1 MFASI
6 ETMTREEVIE
16 SVRSMLTRAQFEV
29 SNPLSMRGTRF
40 DIIARRD
47 EILIII
53 KVLSNVDAFSK
64 DNAEEL
70 LCIGQALGA
79 SPILVGER
87 SGSGEIEAGIIYSR
101 FGIPIISVET
111 LADYIIEGVP
121 PLIFA
126 ASGGFYVK
134 IDSEL
139 MHKIREERN
148 ISLGTLAEIA
158 GVSRRTIQMYEGG
171 MGAMI
176 DAALRLE
183 EYLDQPILMPID
195 PFAPIQKIK
204 NTQKKEIASPAP
216 QPATQDVFTKE
227 VFNTLS
233 TMGFS
238 VTPVTR
244 SPFEALAQDSQ
255 ILILTALGKDENTI
269 LSKAA
274 SVSDISRITGR
285 YSVLIIERGRGRENI
300 GGTPLIDREEL
311 KSIDETYVLYDI
323 VSSRGDSNET
333 NKN

>member
-111 LADYIIEGVP
+111 LPLPADSMSKSTVNLCIRSARKGIFHSEPWRRLPGFPDVP
-121 PLIFA
+121 FRC
-126 ASGGFYVK
+126 
-134 IDSEL
+134 
-139 MHKIREERN
+139 M
-148 ISLGTLAEIA
+148 
-158 GVSRRTIQMYEGG
+158 
-171 MGAMI
+171 
-176 DAALRLE
+176 
-183 EYLDQPILMPID
+183 
-195 PFAPIQKIK
+195 
-204 NTQKKEIASPAP
+204 
-216 QPATQDVFTKE
+216 
-227 VFNTLS
+227 
-233 TMGFS
+233 
-238 VTPVTR
+238 
-244 SPFEALAQDSQ
+244 
-255 ILILTALGKDENTI
+255 
-269 LSKAA
+269 KAA
-274 SVSDISRITGR
+274 WG
-285 YSVLIIERGRGRENI
+285 
-300 GGTPLIDREEL
+300 P
-311 KSIDETYVLYDI
+311 
-323 VSSRGDSNET
+323 
-333 NKN
+333 

>member
-1 MFASI
+1 
-6 ETMTREEVIE
+6 MTREEVID

-40 DIIARRD
+40 DIVARRD
-47 EILIII
+47 TTLLII

-79 SPILVGER
+79 SPILIGER
-87 SGSGEIEAGIIYSR
+87 SGSGEIEDGIVYSR
-101 FGIPIISVET
+101 FGIPIISTGT
-111 LADYIIEGVP
+111 LSDYLIEEVP

-183 EYLDQPILMPID
+183 EYLNQPILVPID
-195 PFAPIQKIK
+195 PFAPVVQRIK
-204 NTQKKEIASPAP
+204 ANQKKEIPAP
-216 QPATQDVFTKE
+216 SPQPMPNTQDIFSKE

-255 ILILTALGKDENTI
+255 ILILTALGKDEGSI
-269 LSKAA
+269 LSKAT
-274 SVSDISRITGR
+274 SVSDISRVTGR
-285 YSVLIIERGRGRENI
+285 FSVIIIERGRGRESI

-311 KSIDETYVLYDI
+311 KNIDETYVLYDI
-323 VSSRGDSNET
+323 VSSRSDSNET
-333 NKN
+333 SND

>member
-1 MFASI
+1 
-6 ETMTREEVIE
+6 MTREEVID

-40 DIIARRD
+40 DIVARRD
-47 EILIII
+47 TTLLII

-79 SPILVGER
+79 SPILIGER
-87 SGSGEIEAGIIYSR
+87 SGSGEIEDGIVYSR
-101 FGIPIISVET
+101 FGIPIISTGT
-111 LADYIIEGVP
+111 LSDHIIEEVP

-183 EYLDQPILMPID
+183 EYLNQPILVPID
-195 PFAPIQKIK
+195 PFAPTTQRIK
-204 NTQKKEIASPAP
+204 TSQKKEIPTPSP
-216 QPATQDVFTKE
+216 QPMSNTQDVFSKE

-238 VTPVTR
+238 VMPVTR

-255 ILILTALGKDENTI
+255 ILILTALGKDEGSI
-269 LSKAA
+269 LSKAT
-274 SVSDISRITGR
+274 SVSDISRVTGR
-285 YSVLIIERGRGRENI
+285 CSVIIIERGRGRESI

-311 KSIDETYVLYDI
+311 KNIDETYVLYDI
-323 VSSRGDSNET
+323 VSSRSDSNET
-333 NKN
+333 SKD

>member
-1 MFASI
+1 
-6 ETMTREEVIE
+6 MTREEAIE
-16 SVRSMLTRAQFEV
+16 TVRTMLTHAQFEV
-29 SNPLSMRGTRF
+29 SKPLSMRGTRF
-40 DIIARRD
+40 DIVARLD
-47 EILIII
+47 EVLIII

-70 LCIGQALGA
+70 LCISQALGA
-79 SPILVGER
+79 SPILIGER
-87 SGSGEIEAGIIYSR
+87 SGSGEIESGIIYSR
-101 FGIPIISVET
+101 FGIPIISVGT
-111 LADYIIEGVP
+111 LSDYIIENVP

-139 MHKIREERN
+139 MHQIREEKN

-183 EYLDQPILMPID
+183 EYLNQPILVPID
-195 PFAPIQKIK
+195 PFAPIQKLK
-204 NTQKKEIASPAP
+204 TSQKKEIAPATVP
-216 QPATQDVFTKE
+216 QPSTQDVFSKE

-255 ILILTALGKDENTI
+255 ILILTALGKDENSI

-274 SVSDISRITGR
+274 SVSDISRVTGR
-285 YSVLIIERGRGRENI
+285 CSVVIIERGRGRESI

-311 KSIDETYVLYDI
+311 NSIDETYVLYDI
-323 VSSRGDSNET
+323 VSSRSDSNET
-333 NKN
+333 NKS